1 MLLFIK
7 RTFIFFFIALMIA
20 FVIIPA
26 YEYFI
31 GGVNLTDLR
40 EQYVRNLNFAST
52 EMWKRLFIFFLG
64 LWCGKAIL
72 WALSVG
78 EINPGNRKQ

>member
-7 RTFIFFFIALMIA
+7 RSLIFFFVALMIA

-26 YEYFI
+26 YEYFV
-31 GGVNLTDLR
+31 GGVNLPEMR
-40 EQYVRNLNFAST
+40 EQYMRNLNFEST
-52 EMWKRLFIFFLG
+52 NMWKRLSIFFLG

-78 EINPGNRKQ
+78 EMNPRNGK

>member
-1 MLLFIK
+1 MLFAIK
-7 RTFIFFFIALMIA
+7 RSVLFFFIALIIA

-26 YEYFI
+26 YEYFV
-31 GGVNLTDLR
+31 GGVDLDAIRTEVERNLT
-40 EQYVRNLNFAST
+40 FTST
-52 EMWKRLFIFFLG
+52 DMWKRVVTFFLG

-78 EINPGNRKQ
+78 ATKSR

>member
-7 RTFIFFFIALMIA
+7 RSLIFFFIASMIA

-31 GGVNLTDLR
+31 GGVHLKDLR
-40 EQYVRNLNFAST
+40 EEYVRNLNFAST
-52 EMWKRLFIFFLG
+52 EMWKRLFTFFLG

-78 EINPGNRKQ
+78 AMNPGNGK